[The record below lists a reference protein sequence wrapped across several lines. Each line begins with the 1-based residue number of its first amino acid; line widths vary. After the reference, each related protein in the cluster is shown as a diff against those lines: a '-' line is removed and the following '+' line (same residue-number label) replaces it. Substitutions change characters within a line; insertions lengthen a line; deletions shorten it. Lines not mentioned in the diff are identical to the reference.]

1 MKRRA
6 FLKTSA
12 VTAATTAAATGAIW
26 KLPDYT
32 PTGSPILKPVS
43 VQTLVLSE
51 TLKVHA
57 MMAGTVSV
65 KRSHREYHGPP
76 ALAFPLLLA
85 DWRWTEPLP
94 IWTWL
99 IEHPAG
105 KFLVD
110 TGENTDVLQAAYL
123 NEKGLSGRINRKILR
138 LDIQAQQQV
147 SAQLAEVGLSP
158 PDIDAVILTHL
169 HLDHT
174 DGLRFFP
181 RSEVLVGEME
191 WKKPY
196 GAVVGT
202 FPSKLKPNLV
212 NYRRDDSA
220 FGQSHRLADDL
231 WLVPTPGHSFGHQ
244 SVLLRHEG
252 RAYLFAGDTSFS
264 QQQLVDEGIA
274 GICADFGQ
282 ARQTYR
288 RIKAFARETPLVYL
302 PSHDPDSARRLMQRE
317 SLAVTS

>member
-1 MKRRA
+1 MKRRT
-6 FLKTSA
+6 FLKASSA
-12 VTAATTAAATGAIW
+12 TVATTAIAAGAIW
-26 KLPDYT
+26 KLPDYA
-32 PTGSPILKPVS
+32 PTGSPILKPTS
-43 VQTLVLSE
+43 LQTLVLSD

-65 KRSHREYHGPP
+65 KRSHRAYSGPQ
-76 ALAFPLLLA
+76 ALAFPRLLA

-99 IEHPAG
+99 IEHPMG

-123 NEKGLSGRINRKILR
+123 NEQGFSGRINRKILR
-138 LDIQAQQQV
+138 LNIHAEQQV
-147 SAQLAEVGLSP
+147 NEQLLEVGLSP
-158 PDIDAVILTHL
+158 LDVDAVILTHL

-181 RSEVLVGEME
+181 KAEVLVGETE

-202 FPSKLKPNLV
+202 FPAKLKPSLIG
-212 NYRRDDSA
+212 YQRDDSA
-220 FGQSHRLADDL
+220 FEQSYRLADNL

-244 SVLLRHEG
+244 SVLLEHEG
-252 RAYLFAGDTSFS
+252 TAYLFAGDTSFS
-264 QQQLVDEGIA
+264 QKQLIEEGVA
-274 GICADFGQ
+274 GICADFTQ
-282 ARQTYR
+282 ARQTYQ
-288 RIKAFARETPLVYL
+288 RIKTFARETPLVYL
-302 PSHDPDSARRLMQRE
+302 PSHDLGSAQRLLQRE
-317 SLAVTS
+317 TLEV